1 MAHAQ
6 PPDLGNQASA
16 RDSARPKK
24 SRMRVPTTPVPRP
37 KSIVAYSSQA
47 LPVEPSKPEGIR
59 EATIL
64 DEYLKKRKMEDR
76 EPNFEANQNEED
88 NGPINL
94 RIGVSRLGSSSAA
107 KQPKKP
113 TVPGSNE
120 ANTL

>member
-6 PPDLGNQASA
+6 PPDLGNQAST

-24 SRMRVPTTPVPRP
+24 SRIRVPTTPVLRP

-47 LPVEPSKPEGIR
+47 LPVEPSKAEGIR

-76 EPNFEANQNEED
+76 ESNFEANQNGED

-94 RIGVSRLGSSSAA
+94 RIGVSRLGSSSAV